1 MEQLSHIISDTVE
14 SGLWRLI
21 SLSRGVPPL
30 SHLFYADDLILLSE
44 ASVAQADVIA
54 QCLDQFC
61 LASGQA
67 VSREKS
73 ALFCSKNLDR
83 RVAADISIRF
93 GIPLTQDLGKYLG
106 VPVLHNRITSTTY
119 QDIITRL
126 DFKLAG
132 WKAKQLS
139 LAGRVTLALSVLAAI
154 PVYAMQTSVL
164 PSDTC
169 KEIDK
174 RIWSFVWGS
183 SSEERKVHLVSWE
196 TICTPKDKGG
206 LGLRHSKVLNL
217 AYLTKLAFLFFRNPD
232 LLWVKVLQ
240 GKYFKELADGL
251 VPSHRACQSALWRGI
266 CKAWPLMMMGARSG
280 IRSGKETSFW
290 TAMWLDSGLILADI
304 GV

>member
-1 MEQLSHIISDTVE
+1 
-14 SGLWRLI
+14 
-21 SLSRGVPPL
+21 
-30 SHLFYADDLILLSE
+30 
-44 ASVAQADVIA
+44 
-54 QCLDQFC
+54 
-61 LASGQA
+61 
-67 VSREKS
+67 
-73 ALFCSKNLDR
+73 
-83 RVAADISIRF
+83 
-93 GIPLTQDLGKYLG
+93 
-106 VPVLHNRITSTTY
+106 
-119 QDIITRL
+119 
-126 DFKLAG
+126 
-132 WKAKQLS
+132 
-139 LAGRVTLALSVLAAI
+139 
-154 PVYAMQTSVL
+154 MQTSVL